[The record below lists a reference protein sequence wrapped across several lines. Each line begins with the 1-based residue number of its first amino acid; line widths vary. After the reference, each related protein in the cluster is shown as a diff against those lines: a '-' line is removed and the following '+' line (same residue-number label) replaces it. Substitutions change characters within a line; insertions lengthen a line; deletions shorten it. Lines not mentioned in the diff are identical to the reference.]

1 MTYGGTELVMS
12 SDTER
17 NDGAPL
23 VMDEETNG
31 VTVHRSSGNVRNS
44 GARVSIVC
52 QSVSKAGS
60 LNAEQVRATDT
71 KSRRIVEFERSCDK
85 RHLHMRRMVS
95 RGRRQMVDGTAMIRP
110 VKRVNR
116 STSSRD
122 TAESPTF
129 AIHNAIFS
137 GNETISGSAAGTRLG
152 GKEKVKLPFGATG
165 YASGS
170 VAAGGTSYHFGVT
183 ASWNRSRLLRSCVTC
198 HGRMCPRTRPEQGNE
213 PAETGDK

>member
-23 VMDEETNG
+23 VMDEQTNG
-31 VTVHRSSGNVRNS
+31 ATVHRSSGNVRNS

-71 KSRRIVEFERSCDK
+71 KSRRIVEFERSCDM

-95 RGRRQMVDGTAMIRP
+95 RGRRQM
-110 VKRVNR
+110 
-116 STSSRD
+116 ST
-122 TAESPTF
+122 
-129 AIHNAIFS
+129 
-137 GNETISGSAAGTRLG
+137 
-152 GKEKVKLPFGATG
+152 
-165 YASGS
+165 
-170 VAAGGTSYHFGVT
+170 
-183 ASWNRSRLLRSCVTC
+183 LR
-198 HGRMCPRTRPEQGNE
+198 
-213 PAETGDK
+213 